1 MLWRGKHKF
10 NIIEANQYRGLLQT
24 PIGEVY
30 YVDKDHDHAGD
41 GGDGRDPDRPLVK
54 VQTALDKCVTNRN
67 DYVFVVSGSSEDT
80 EPITPA
86 VAGVHIVAVGMG
98 PAPLHVCLTA
108 SGDTGVFTLGSAA
121 PKTEVAGF
129 ALGGGANHGGIVT
142 SGSPYGLWVHH
153 CQFGHEFNGSATP
166 KYGIESNHAPSG
178 ASYCTVEDCIFL
190 GTDGTASPGKIDA
203 NGMLMYGC
211 KGLVLRRNTFLG
223 IPGIN
228 VQITDAVKCIIEDNQ
243 FALDGNTTG
252 RAITL
257 AGTCYSCWINGN
269 HANFGK
275 TAMANVPWA
284 DSQTDNHW
292 GANYNGD
299 GISYPA

>member
-1 MLWRGKHKF
+1 MIYDNFRPIPGLDIPRPPALGKV
-10 NIIEANQYRGLLQT
+10 I
-24 PIGEVY
+24 
-30 YVDKDHDHAGD
+30 YVDKDATSVSDSNEGTDANY
-41 GGDGRDPDRPLVK
+41 PLNTVN
-54 VQTALDKCVTNRN
+54 TALGKCTTNKN
-67 DYVFVVSGSSEDT
+67 DYIFVINGSSEDT

-86 VAGVHIVAVGMG
+86 IATVHIIGMGMG
-98 PAPLHVCLTA
+98 PAPLQVCLTA
-108 SGDTGVFTLGSAA
+108 GGDSGVFTLGSAA
-121 PKTEVAGF
+121 PKTEIAGF
-129 ALGGGANHGGIVT
+129 CLGGGANHGGIVT
-142 SGSPYGLWVHH
+142 SGSPYGLWIHH
-153 CQFGHEFNGSATP
+153 NQFGHEFNGAATP
-166 KYGIESNHAPSG
+166 KYGIETNTAPTG
-178 ASYCTVEDCIFL
+178 ASYCAIEDNIFF
-190 GTDGTASPGKIDA
+190 GTDGTASPGKIDS
-203 NGMLMYGC
+203 NGILAYGC
-211 KGLVLRRNTFLG
+211 KGLVLRRNVFLG

-228 VQITDAVKCIIEDNQ
+228 VQITDAVKCIIMDNQ

-275 TAMANVPWA
+275 TAIANVPWA